1 MRYMEST
8 SFILVPVQNNCKK
21 FISNL
26 KYVKLM
32 DKHNV
37 GLAGRMISEIFH
49 MTKDTTNR
57 EVFGIFRYRP
67 IFVEKE
73 KGSFRAFCR

>member
-1 MRYMEST
+1 
-8 SFILVPVQNNCKK
+8 
-21 FISNL
+21 
-26 KYVKLM
+26 M

-49 MTKDTTNR
+49 MTRDTTNR

-73 KGSFRAFCR
+73 KGSFRAFCQRVPGAGLEPARHYCQWILSPLGVNLVP